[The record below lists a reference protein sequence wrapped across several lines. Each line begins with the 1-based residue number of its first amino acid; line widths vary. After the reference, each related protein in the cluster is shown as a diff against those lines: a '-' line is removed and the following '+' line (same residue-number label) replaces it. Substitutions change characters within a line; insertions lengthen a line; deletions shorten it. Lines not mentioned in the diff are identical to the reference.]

1 MIYALT
7 RDPPPSDADGA
18 DAALNAAPASKR
30 DMTPSIVRRLT
41 C

>member
-1 MIYALT
+1 MICFNT
-7 RDPPPSDADGA
+7 RSATHSDADGA

>member
-1 MIYALT
+1 MICFNT
-7 RDPPPSDADGA
+7 RSATHSDADGA
-18 DAALNAAPASKR
+18 DAAPASKR